1 MNAAVFVDFENL
13 FLSLKNRTDG
23 PGVRT
28 RETSLQILEGLLARL
43 RQEGNPMVLGRSYAA
58 FDTYPGVE
66 VAHDLAL
73 MGLDPQYVLISHSG
87 KNSADIQLALDTARV
102 VFRRSDIPLIV
113 IVSGDRDFIPLARQ
127 VLEEGR
133 ELVVV
138 AIPDTTSG
146 DLRER
151 VGVERFWNALD
162 LMKWRPQTD
171 KGGNSGQSAASQ
183 SQQQQHQQHHHQ
195 QAHASHAAAAPPS
208 ALHYRSA
215 PAPTP
220 SLPPPAP
227 AHGDPHEGGP
237 VDLGQ
242 SENLDDLDDRPPTRG
257 NGAGYRQMAQ
267 AAMAMPAPARP
278 ADDAPNVVG
287 HIPVTWKTQRS
298 VPPEEHEERLR
309 QCLELM
315 VRSQIRHDSPDIWLS
330 PFLKG
335 PMSQHFSHLV
345 HPERRALINDLR
357 ARGVIRVEE
366 RDNMYADHPYSVIV
380 IDESHPM
387 AQAARNRVIRGA

>member
-28 RETSLQILEGLLARL
+28 REASLQILEGLLARL

-102 VFRRSDIPLIV
+102 VFRRQDIPLVV

-133 ELVVV
+133 ELLVV

-151 VGVERFWNALD
+151 VGVDRFWNALD
-162 LMKWRPQTD
+162 LLKSRPAG
-171 KGGNSGQSAASQ
+171 KGVEPAPRATSPTAAPETNGGGTPHAATNGHGNGGATQEATVTVHDGDAPAQATPPQGHGPAAVQAAS
-183 SQQQQHQQHHHQ
+183 SLLM
-195 QAHASHAAAAPPS
+195 AAPPV
-208 ALHYRSA
+208 A
-215 PAPTP
+215 PMR
-220 SLPPPAP
+220 
-227 AHGDPHEGGP
+227 GCDDGPH
-237 VDLGQ
+237 
-242 SENLDDLDDRPPTRG
+242 
-257 NGAGYRQMAQ
+257 
-267 AAMAMPAPARP
+267 
-278 ADDAPNVVG
+278 VVG
-287 HIPVTWKTQRS
+287 HIPVTWKTQRP
-298 VPPEEHEERLR
+298 VAPEEHEERLR

-315 VRSQIRHDSPDIWLS
+315 VRSQIRHDSPDVWLS

-335 PMSQHFSHLV
+335 PMSQHFSNLV

-357 ARGVIRVEE
+357 NRGVIRVEE

-380 IDESHPM
+380 IDEPHPM
-387 AQAARNRVIRGA
+387 AQAARSRVLRGN

>member
-28 RETSLQILEGLLARL
+28 RDSSLQILEGLLARL
-43 RQEGNPMVLGRSYAA
+43 REEGNPMVIGRSYAA

-151 VGVERFWNALD
+151 VGVQRFWNALD
-162 LMKWRPQTD
+162 LVKWRPHTE
-171 KGGNSGQSAASQ
+171 KNAHSP
-183 SQQQQHQQHHHQ
+183 
-195 QAHASHAAAAPPS
+195 AHAHQPAP
-208 ALHYRSA
+208 ASA
-215 PAPTP
+215 PAPN
-220 SLPPPAP
+220 
-227 AHGDPHEGGP
+227 HGDPNHGDPSHGDGP
-237 VDLGQ
+237 DGHDERL
-242 SENLDDLDDRPPTRG
+242 PTRG
-257 NGAGYRQMAQ
+257 NGSGHVSALKASFPPAALANLVAGQFSTSSASSETLPPSRVN
-267 AAMAMPAPARP
+267 
-278 ADDAPNVVG
+278 DDAPNVVG

-315 VRSQIRHDSPDIWLS
+315 VRAQIRHDSPDIWLS

-357 ARGVIRVEE
+357 SRGVIRVEE

-387 AQAARNRVIRGA
+387 AQSARNRVVRGA

>member
-28 RETSLQILEGLLARL
+28 RESSLQILEGLLARL
-43 RQEGNPMVLGRSYAA
+43 REEGNPMVLGRSYAA

-151 VGVERFWNALD
+151 VGLERFWNALD
-162 LMKWRPQTD
+162 LIKWRPQTD
-171 KGGNSGQSAASQ
+171 KGAQASSAAKVGD
-183 SQQQQHQQHHHQ
+183 
-195 QAHASHAAAAPPS
+195 APAGPMHANGNGNGHGAANGSGGNGNGSSEEEPAAA
-208 ALHYRSA
+208 RTRTA
-215 PAPTP
+215 PASAVANLVAAQYAASAQAQGMT
-220 SLPPPAP
+220 PAP
-227 AHGDPHEGGP
+227 QVRGDE
-237 VDLGQ
+237 
-242 SENLDDLDDRPPTRG
+242 
-257 NGAGYRQMAQ
+257 
-267 AAMAMPAPARP
+267 
-278 ADDAPNVVG
+278 APNVVG

-298 VPPEEHEERLR
+298 VSPEEHEERLR

-315 VRSQIRHDSPDIWLS
+315 VRAQIRHDSPDIWLS

-335 PMSQHFSHLV
+335 PMSQHFSNLV

-357 ARGVIRVEE
+357 SRGVIRVEE

-387 AQAARNRVIRGA
+387 AQAARNRVVRGA

>member
-28 RETSLQILEGLLARL
+28 RDSSLQILEGLLSRL
-43 RQEGNPMVLGRSYAA
+43 REEGNPMVVGRSYAA

-151 VGVERFWNALD
+151 VGLERFWNALD
-162 LMKWRPQTD
+162 LIKWRPHNG
-171 KGGNSGQSAASQ
+171 KGSSPA
-183 SQQQQHQQHHHQ
+183 
-195 QAHASHAAAAPPS
+195 
-208 ALHYRSA
+208 SA
-215 PAPTP
+215 PRV
-220 SLPPPAP
+220 
-227 AHGDPHEGGP
+227 
-237 VDLGQ
+237 VDVPDSTGAGAE
-242 SENLDDLDDRPPTRG
+242 SVEPRG
-257 NGAGYRQMAQ
+257 NGTVRLPSSPPIVSLAPPQYSSGRPPVEQGQ
-267 AAMAMPAPARP
+267 ELVSAAMAMPAPRAG
-278 ADDAPNVVG
+278 DEAPNVVG

-298 VPPEEHEERLR
+298 VAPEEHEDRLR

-315 VRSQIRHDSPDIWLS
+315 VRAQIRHDSPDIWLS

-335 PMSQHFSHLV
+335 PMSQHFSNLV

-357 ARGVIRVEE
+357 SRGVIRVEE

-387 AQAARNRVIRGA
+387 AQSARNRVVRGA

>member
-28 RETSLQILEGLLARL
+28 RESSLQILEGLLSRL
-43 RQEGNPMVLGRSYAA
+43 REEGNPMVVGRSYAA

-87 KNSADIQLALDTARV
+87 KNSADIQLALDTARI

-151 VGVERFWNALD
+151 VGLERFWNALD
-162 LMKWRPQTD
+162 LLKWRPHNG
-171 KGGNSGQSAASQ
+171 KGSAPSTTPSNAPR
-183 SQQQQHQQHHHQ
+183 
-195 QAHASHAAAAPPS
+195 AEAGAAAVDDTVGES
-208 ALHYRSA
+208 VG
-215 PAPTP
+215 
-220 SLPPPAP
+220 
-227 AHGDPHEGGP
+227 AHGDDDDEVPKANGSARSSSPSP
-237 VDLGQ
+237 V
-242 SENLDDLDDRPPTRG
+242 
-257 NGAGYRQMAQ
+257 AQ
-267 AAMAMPAPARP
+267 ALAGARAAASGGQDLVNAALGMSASP
-278 ADDAPNVVG
+278 RLSDDAPNVVG

-309 QCLELM
+309 TCLELM
-315 VRSQIRHDSPDIWLS
+315 VRAQIRHDSPDIWLS

-357 ARGVIRVEE
+357 SRGVIRVEE

-387 AQAARNRVIRGA
+387 AQSARNRVVRGA

>member
-23 PGVRT
+23 LGLRT
-28 RETSLQILEGLLARL
+28 RDLSLQILEGLLSRL
-43 RQEGNPMVLGRSYAA
+43 REEGTPMVLGRSYAA

-102 VFRRSDIPLIV
+102 VFRRADIQLIV

-151 VGVERFWNALD
+151 VGFERFWNALS
-162 LMKWRPQTD
+162 LVKTPAPSN
-171 KGGNSGQSAASQ
+171 GAAAPAVEAPAPVK
-183 SQQQQHQQHHHQ
+183 
-195 QAHASHAAAAPPS
+195 QAEPVPAADIGAVDGPPAEAAAPP
-208 ALHYRSA
+208 AA
-215 PAPTP
+215 
-220 SLPPPAP
+220 
-227 AHGDPHEGGP
+227 
-237 VDLGQ
+237 
-242 SENLDDLDDRPPTRG
+242 RPPE
-257 NGAGYRQMAQ
+257 
-267 AAMAMPAPARP
+267 APSAERPPVAARP
-278 ADDAPNVVG
+278 ARNGDDGPHIVG
-287 HIPVTWKTQRS
+287 HIPVTWKTQRA
-298 VPPEEHEERLR
+298 VAPEEHEERLR
-309 QCLELM
+309 HCLELM
-315 VRSQIRHDSPDIWLS
+315 VRAQIRHGSPEIWLS

-335 PMSQHFSHLV
+335 PMSQYFSHMV
-345 HPERRALINDLR
+345 HPERRGLINELR
-357 ARGVIRVEE
+357 NRGAIRVEE

-380 IDESHPM
+380 IQEAHPM
-387 AQAARNRVIRGA
+387 AQAARSRVMRNTV